1 MSDATK
7 LLEFE
12 KSFLQA
18 IVDTI
23 LDNGYMAKAKLSKDR
38 TAVTVTFF
46 EEGIWRDHVDTSWPV
61 LLELSC
67 MYGCSEVARN
77 AGFSIIRM
85 SGREL
90 KEVEES

>member
-23 LDNGYMAKAKLSKDR
+23 LDNGYIAKAKISKDR

>member
-23 LDNGYMAKAKLSKDR
+23 LDNGYIAKAKISEDR

-46 EEGIWRDHVDTSWPV
+46 EEGI
-61 LLELSC
+61 
-67 MYGCSEVARN
+67 
-77 AGFSIIRM
+77 
-85 SGREL
+85 
-90 KEVEES
+90 

>member
-1 MSDATK
+1 MGDATK

-12 KSFLQA
+12 KAFLQA
-18 IVDTI
+18 VVDTI
-23 LDNGYMAKAKLSKDR
+23 LDNGYIAKAKLSNDG

-67 MYGCSEVARN
+67 VYGCSTVARN
-77 AGFSIIRM
+77 AGVSIIRM

-90 KEVEES
+90 EEVE

>member
-1 MSDATK
+1 MRMSDATK

-18 IVDTI
+18 IVNTI
-23 LDNGYMAKAKLSKDR
+23 LDNGYIAKAKISKDR

-67 MYGCSEVARN
+67 MYGCSSVAKN

-85 SGREL
+85 SGRSL
-90 KEVEES
+90 KGG

>member
-23 LDNGYMAKAKLSKDR
+23 LDNGYRTKAKISKDR

-67 MYGCSEVARN
+67 MYGCSTVAKN
-77 AGFSIIRM
+77 AGVSIIRM
-85 SGREL
+85 SGRGL
-90 KEVEES
+90 KEG

>member
-1 MSDATK
+1 MSDARK
-7 LLEFE
+7 LLEFG

-23 LDNGYMAKAKLSKDR
+23 LDNGYIAKAKISKDR
-38 TAVTVTFF
+38 TALTVTLF

>member
-1 MSDATK
+1 MSDPVIVAIQ
-7 LLEFE
+7 EFE
-12 KSFLQA
+12 RNFLQA

-23 LDNGYMAKAKLSKDR
+23 LDNGYIAKAKISEDR

-46 EEGIWRDHVDTSWPV
+46 EEGIWRDHVDASWPV

-77 AGFSIIRM
+77 VGFSIIRM
-85 SGREL
+85 SGRSL
-90 KEVEES
+90 KGG

>member
-1 MSDATK
+1 MCDETK

-12 KSFLQA
+12 KSFLQE
-18 IVDTI
+18 VVNTI
-23 LDNGYMAKAKLSKDR
+23 LDNGYIAKARLSEDR

-67 MYGCSEVARN
+67 MYGCSTVAKN
-77 AGFSIIRM
+77 AGVSIIRM
-85 SGREL
+85 SGRGL
-90 KEVEES
+90 KEG

>member
-1 MSDATK
+1 MCDATK

-18 IVDTI
+18 VVNTI
-23 LDNGYMAKAKLSKDR
+23 LDNGYIAKARLSEDR

-67 MYGCSEVARN
+67 MYGCSTVAKD
-77 AGFSIIRM
+77 AGVSIIRM
-85 SGREL
+85 SGRGL
-90 KEVEES
+90 KEG

>member
-1 MSDATK
+1 MSDLVIVAIQ
-7 LLEFE
+7 EFE
-12 KSFLQA
+12 RNFLQA
-18 IVDTI
+18 IVNTI
-23 LDNGYMAKAKLSKDR
+23 LDNGYMAKAKLSEDR

-67 MYGCSEVARN
+67 VYGCSSVAKN

-85 SGREL
+85 SGRSL
-90 KEVEES
+90 KGG

>member
-1 MSDATK
+1 MRMSDTTK

-12 KSFLQA
+12 KAFLQA
-18 IVDTI
+18 VVDAI
-23 LDNGYMAKAKLSKDR
+23 LESGYIAKAKLSKDR
-38 TAVTVTFF
+38 TAVTVTFL

-67 MYGCSEVARN
+67 MYGCSTVARN
-77 AGFSIIRM
+77 VGVSIIRM

-90 KEVEES
+90 KEG